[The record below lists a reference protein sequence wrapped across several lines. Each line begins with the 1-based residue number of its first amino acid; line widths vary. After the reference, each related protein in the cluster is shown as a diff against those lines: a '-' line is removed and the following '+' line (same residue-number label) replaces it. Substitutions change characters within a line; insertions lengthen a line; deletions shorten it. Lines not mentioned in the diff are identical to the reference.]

1 MKYYSGLDVSLK
13 ETFISIVDEKGK
25 IVKEEVVASE
35 SDAIAKCLLDQD
47 KRYEVIGIES
57 GQLSIS
63 MCKELRSFGLPV
75 VCVDARHMAAALS
88 ARINKN
94 DKNDARGIA
103 QMMRVGLYKEVLV
116 KSDESC
122 QIKVA
127 LGSRRQLICS
137 KQQIVGTIRG
147 LLKIHGIKLGKRS
160 KFETFA
166 LRIQETINNVDEIS
180 RSSIEALLHSLK
192 TIEESIRKLDKILSE
207 QGRKDEDCKLLTTV
221 PGVGVIVAMTYKAA
235 IDDPYRFE
243 TSYTVGAY
251 MGLSPRQYAS
261 GEVDRHGSISKMGP
275 MECRSMLYEAA
286 QVLLTISRK
295 NFKLRSWGLKLAK
308 KKGMKKA
315 IVAVARKLAFRKKSI
330 ELPKFAKN
338 KVEQLE
344 SIVERWCF
352 FFKYAEETTEEDLK
366 EIAEKAPIIKL
377 AYDELDKFRWN
388 EKDLV
393 AYEERIM
400 DLRKEEAILEHR
412 LDLAEEKGKK
422 IGKEE
427 GKIEGKIEVA
437 KAMLANNVDVNTIV
451 KFTGLSISE
460 IEELSGNL

>member
-315 IVAVARKLAFRKKSI
+315 IVAVARKLAVIMHRM
-330 ELPKFAKN
+330 LVN
-338 KVEQLE
+338 K
-344 SIVERWCF
+344 
-352 FFKYAEETTEEDLK
+352 TEFC
-366 EIAEKAPIIKL
+366 
-377 AYDELDKFRWN
+377 Y
-388 EKDLV
+388 
-393 AYEERIM
+393 
-400 DLRKEEAILEHR
+400 
-412 LDLAEEKGKK
+412 
-422 IGKEE
+422 
-427 GKIEGKIEVA
+427 
-437 KAMLANNVDVNTIV
+437 
-451 KFTGLSISE
+451 
-460 IEELSGNL
+460 